1 MAAKR
6 VTEVEVRKIRRLRSK
21 GWSIRKI
28 ADEMERSYDF
38 VRKYLTNDIR
48 KFDLTGQKFGRLTVI
63 EFDHKESGHKYYRC
77 KCECG
82 NEHIA
87 SACNLRSGAIKSCGC
102 LKKETDKQG
111 KSLDL
116 TGQKFGKLTAIK
128 YDHKSKGK
136 IYWLCECECGNT
148 HVAAVSNLTSGKTK
162 SCGCL
167 RESVKKTRQIKTRH
181 NQGGV
186 YYFQPNEIKLKGNYE
201 VEGNKRGGE
210 VKKYKLNP
218 EELQAY
224 LKSLETKEVQ
234 RRKV

>member
-1 MAAKR
+1 MTRGKKAS
-6 VTEVEVRKIRRLRSK
+6 ESEVRKIRQLHNE
-21 GWSIRKI
+21 GWSIREI
-28 ADEMERSYDF
+28 AGQTGRSYDF

-48 KFDLTGQKFGRLTVI
+48 KFDLTGEIFGRLTVI
-63 EFDHKESGHKYYRC
+63 GFDHKANGHKYYKC

-87 SACNLRSGAIKSCGC
+87 SACNLKSGMIKSCGC
-102 LKKETDKQG
+102 LKREPV
-111 KSLDL
+111 DL

-148 HVAAVSNLTSGKTK
+148 HVVAASNLTSGKTK

-167 RESVKKTRQIKTRH
+167 SKSVKKTKRVKTRH
-181 NQGGV
+181 NNGGV
-186 YYFQPNEIKLKGNYE
+186 YYFQPNEIKLKGDYQA
-201 VEGNKRGGE
+201 EGRKRGG
-210 VKKYKLNP
+210 KIKTYKLSP

-234 RRKV
+234 RRV